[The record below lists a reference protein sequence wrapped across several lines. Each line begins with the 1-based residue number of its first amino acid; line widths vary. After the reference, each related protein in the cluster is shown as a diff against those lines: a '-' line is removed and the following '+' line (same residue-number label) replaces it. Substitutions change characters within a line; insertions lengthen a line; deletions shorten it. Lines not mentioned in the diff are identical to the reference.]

1 MELSNDLVIELALNV
16 IGYLAAGGL
25 TLVLC
30 SLIRR
35 RQGVVPRSDSGESG
49 VVSAGGRNVDGSC
62 GPTHGMEII
71 MFDDRTP
78 ASAEPNRPDQAI
90 TSPGRQP
97 AGITVRPKPVTLCIL
112 NIFSSFF
119 GRYFT
124 FFDYPGQIP
133 QQVFPRYI
141 TLQLPRIHF

>member
-25 TLVLC
+25 TLVLY
-30 SLIRR
+30 SLIQR

-97 AGITVRPKPVTLCIL
+97 AGARRDRAEVMRLARKMIQAGASVQRVRSV
-112 NIFSSFF
+112 
-119 GRYFT
+119 
-124 FFDYPGQIP
+124 
-133 QQVFPRYI
+133 
-141 TLQLPRIHF
+141 LPLSEAELALLACQTK